1 MAQAVTFRAFGAV
14 NPSFDT
20 TCVARVISIQSRFAE
35 GEKTFAAK
43 PRLSPMGAVGFRPS
57 GVAFVFIHH
66 GPNLCRYSI
75 EEMKALTISALM

>member
-14 NPSFDT
+14 NQSFDT

-43 PRLSPMGAVGFRPS
+43 PRES
-57 GVAFVFIHH
+57 
-66 GPNLCRYSI
+66 C
-75 EEMKALTISALM
+75 